1 MDDTMNNDLIEEV
14 RRKALDLG
22 AYRAEVVAVEQI
34 SLDCSVSCDVR
45 SECVWKLW
53 KKLYMSS

>member
-1 MDDTMNNDLIEEV
+1 MNNDLIEEV